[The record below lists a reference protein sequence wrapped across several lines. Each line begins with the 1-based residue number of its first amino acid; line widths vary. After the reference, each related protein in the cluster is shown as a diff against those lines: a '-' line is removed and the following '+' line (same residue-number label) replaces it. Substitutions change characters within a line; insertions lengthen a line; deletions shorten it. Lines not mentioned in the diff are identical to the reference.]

1 MNQDIRLSV
10 DFFGHHKVRRLRR
23 ALGAD
28 GALCLIALFCYAG
41 KHRPTGALS
50 GMGAEDIEE
59 AAGWN
64 GEAGAFVAMVCGLGL
79 LEQCEEGVYQ
89 IHDWADHNPWAAG
102 AEERRAM
109 ASKAGKASAEARR
122 KAKTQGG
129 EATTDGQQ
137 GVDGALQPV
146 EPELNGSST
155 ESNGGP
161 TPLPSPSPKA
171 KGITLPSSGTKSSLR
186 GESVPGGAGAPP
198 ARVEDCPHEEIVGL
212 YNAILADAGLPEV
225 RVWGEAQRSK
235 LRSRWREDKAR
246 RSLDWWRAFF
256 ERVKAAPFLM
266 GKVDG
271 RGGAPPFR
279 ASLDWLVGPTNFGKV
294 LNGNYDPQGA
304 GRSGLD
310 DWATG
315 TGG

>member
-23 ALGAD
+23 LRGDAGV
-28 GALCLIALFCYAG
+28 LCLIALYCYAG
-41 KHRPTGALS
+41 KHRPTGELS
-50 GMGAEDIEE
+50 GMGAEDIAE
-59 AAGWN
+59 AAGWE
-64 GEAGAFVAMVCGLGL
+64 GEAQEFVAEICGLGF
-79 LEQCEEGVYQ
+79 LEECEEGVYR
-89 IHDWADHNPWAAG
+89 IHDWAEHNPWAAG

-122 KAKTQGG
+122 QAKAQGSG
-129 EATTDGQQ
+129 AATDGQRP
-137 GVDGALQPV
+137 VDGALQSV
-146 EPELNGSST
+146 EPELNGSPA

-161 TPLPSPSPKA
+161 TPLPSPSPK
-171 KGITLPSSGTKSSLR
+171 GSTLPSSETKRLLR

-225 RVWGEAQRSK
+225 RVWGEAQRAK
-235 LRSRWREDKAR
+235 LRARWREDKER

-271 RGGAPPFR
+271 RGGAAPFR
-279 ASLDWLVGPTNFGKV
+279 ASLDWLVGPSNFGKV
-294 LNGNYDPQGA
+294 LNGNYDPQGP